1 MLDAFDGSHVQDHRG
16 FDARRRCASTPHTT
30 PDEMS
35 AANHRAEAQREAAE
49 ARALSREEVPVA
61 RDDVSQ
67 DTASPE
73 AAEIAEHYRA
83 AAAHG
88 TAAETLIA
96 DEASV
101 CSSVPASD
109 RETNPFSKSERIASV
124 VPLRFRSSQPAGAA
138 VTFTHRADLTEEG
151 LRQQVRCQM
160 ARVATRGYESAEL
173 GESPLFLRGIRA
185 EVTSSDD
192 AVRVRIVSDD
202 PATAREILRR
212 CEALAR
218 APSH

>member
-1 MLDAFDGSHVQDHRG
+1 MFRIIGVSTVIA
-16 FDARRRCASTPHTT
+16 ACASTPHTT

-35 AANHRAEAQREAAE
+35 AANHRAEAQREASE
-49 ARALSREEVPVA
+49 ARALSREEAVVG
-61 RDDVSQ
+61 RDDTSH
-67 DTASPE
+67 DTAAWE
-73 AAEIAEHYRA
+73 TAEISEHYRA

-88 TAAETLIA
+88 AAAETLIA

-109 RETNPFSKSERIASV
+109 REASPFSPSERIASV
-124 VPLRFRSSQPAGAA
+124 VPLRLRSNQPAGAA
-138 VTFTHRADLTEEG
+138 VTFRPRAGLTEEG

-160 ARVATRGYESAEL
+160 ARAATRGYESVEL

-185 EVTSSDD
+185 EVTSAEG

-212 CEALAR
+212 CEVLAR